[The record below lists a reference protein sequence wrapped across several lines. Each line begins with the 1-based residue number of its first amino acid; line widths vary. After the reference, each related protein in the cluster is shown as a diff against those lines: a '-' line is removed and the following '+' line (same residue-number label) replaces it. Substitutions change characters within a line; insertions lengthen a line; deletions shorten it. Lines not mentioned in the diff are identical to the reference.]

1 VSQLHLLVERRFW
14 PLFWTQFLGA
24 FNDNVFRNALAI
36 LVAYRSM
43 TMLGLGSD
51 TLVVAFP
58 GIFILPFFLF
68 SATAGQMSDRLIKAY
83 MIRGV
88 KAAEIGIMSLA
99 GIGFATGNLPML
111 VAVLFFMGLQSTFFG
126 PAKYS
131 ILPDLLDDSSLV
143 GANALVETGTF
154 LAILL
159 GTICAGVL
167 ADVRED
173 WTGRVGMVVVSVATL
188 GLLASLFIRRTPPA
202 SPTLKIDLS
211 PIKPTREILAVAASH
226 RTIKLT
232 ILGLSWF
239 WFLGAAFLALL
250 PVFTKDVLGGDKP
263 VLTLFLAVF
272 CVGIGVG
279 SLLCERLSHRHLE
292 LGLVPLGSIG
302 ISLFAVDLGI
312 ASGIYQGLP
321 GAAELLR
328 IPAFFGV
335 AKSVRIVVD
344 LFLIAVFSGFYTVPL
359 FTLLQQRP
367 QAAVRSRVIAA
378 NNIVNSLFIVASSG
392 FLMGLLAVGV
402 TIPHIFVVLAVLNVV
417 VAVYIYTVIP
427 EFLLRFGA
435 WCVAN
440 LMYRIRITG
449 QEHIPPQGPAVLVAN
464 HVSFV
469 DWLIVA
475 SVSARPVRF
484 VMDSS
489 FMRPRVLSF
498 LFRDAKVIPI
508 SSESKKPQVLAV
520 AYDRIAS
527 ELENGQLVC
536 LFPEGAITRDGQLH
550 PFRHGIERIVERT
563 PVPVVPMA
571 LVGLWGSFFSRRWGR
586 AMSRPFRRVWSRVSV
601 VIGEP
606 VPPEGVTAEGLATE
620 VAALGGWSAP
630 EPIAVSELGGL
641 AGGASS
647 TVQTR
652 SG

>member
-1 VSQLHLLVERRFW
+1 
-14 PLFWTQFLGA
+14 
-24 FNDNVFRNALAI
+24 VFRNALAI

-43 TMLGLGSD
+43 TMLGLGSG

-68 SATAGQMSDRLIKAY
+68 SATAGQMSDRLVKAH
-83 MIRGV
+83 MIRAV
-88 KAAEIGIMSLA
+88 KMAEVGIMSLA
-99 GIGFATGNLPML
+99 GVGFAIGSLPVL
-111 VAVLFFMGLQSTFFG
+111 VGVLFLMGLQSAFFG

-131 ILPDLLDDSSLV
+131 ILPDLLDDCSLV

-173 WTGRVGMVVVSVATL
+173 WTGWVGMVVVSVAAM
-188 GLLASLFIRRTPPA
+188 GLVASLFISRTPSA
-202 SPTLKIDLS
+202 SPTLKIDFS
-211 PIKPTREILAVAASH
+211 PIKPTRKILAVAASH

-250 PVFTKDVLGGDKP
+250 PVFAKDVLGGDKP

-279 SLLCERLSHRHLE
+279 SLLCERLSHRRLE

-312 ASGIYQGLP
+312 ASGIHQGLP
-321 GAAELLR
+321 VATELLR
-328 IPAFFGV
+328 IPAFF
-335 AKSVRIVVD
+335 AAASSVRIVVD

-367 QAAVRSRVIAA
+367 EPAVRSRVIAA
-378 NNIVNSLFIVASSG
+378 NNIVNSLFIVASSA
-392 FLMGLLAVGV
+392 FLMLLLAVGV
-402 TIPHIFVVLAVLNVV
+402 TIPHIFIVLAVLNVV
-417 VAVYIYTVIP
+417 VALYIYTVIP

-440 LMYRIRITG
+440 VMYRIRVSG
-449 QEHIPPQGPAVLVAN
+449 QEHIPARGPAVLVAN

-484 VMDSS
+484 VMDRS
-489 FMRPRVLSF
+489 FMRPKVLGF

-508 SSESKKPQVLAV
+508 ASESTDPHVLAL
-520 AYDRIAS
+520 AYDRIAA

-536 LFPEGAITRDGQLH
+536 LFPEGAITHDGQLQ

-571 LVGLWGSFFSRRWGR
+571 LTGLWGSFFSRRWGP
-586 AMSRPFRRVWSRVSV
+586 AMSRPFRRLWSRVSV
-601 VIGEP
+601 VVGEP
-606 VPPEGVTAEGLATE
+606 VPPEQVTAHGLADE
-620 VAALGGWSAP
+620 VAALGGWPSP
-630 EPIAVSELGGL
+630 EPVAVAEPAGI
-641 AGGASS
+641 AGGA
-647 TVQTR
+647 
-652 SG
+652 

>member
-1 VSQLHLLVERRFW
+1 MEAPLSQLHLLFERRFW

-68 SATAGQMSDRLIKAY
+68 SATAGQMSDRLVKAY

-88 KAAEIGIMSLA
+88 KVAEVGIMALA
-99 GIGFATGNLPML
+99 GVGFAIGSLPVL
-111 VAVLFFMGLQSTFFG
+111 VGVLFLMGLQSAFFG

-131 ILPDLLDDSSLV
+131 ILPDLLDDRSLV
-143 GANALVETGTF
+143 GGNALVESGTF

-159 GTICAGVL
+159 GTISAGLL
-167 ADVRED
+167 ADVRDD
-173 WTGRVGMVVVSVATL
+173 WTSWVGVVVVSVALT

-202 SPTLKIDLS
+202 SPDLRVDLS
-211 PIKPTREILAVAASH
+211 PIRPTRKILKVATAN
-226 RTIKLT
+226 RTIRLT

-250 PVFTKDVLGGDKP
+250 PNFTKDVLGGDKP
-263 VLTLFLAVF
+263 VLTMFLAVF

-292 LGLVPLGSIG
+292 LGLVPLGSLG

-312 ASGIYQGLP
+312 ASGGYKSLP
-321 GAAELLR
+321 VAAELLR
-328 IPAFFGV
+328 IPAYFGM
-335 AKSVRIVVD
+335 AGAERIVAD

-367 QAAVRSRVIAA
+367 EPAVRSRVIAA
-378 NNIVNSLFIVASSG
+378 NNIINSLFIVGASG
-392 FLMGLLAVGV
+392 LLMALLAVDF
-402 TIPHIFVVLAVLNVV
+402 TIPRIFILLAVLNAA

-427 EFLLRFGA
+427 EFLLRFVA

-440 LMYRIRITG
+440 VMYRIRVSG
-449 QEHIPPQGPAVLVAN
+449 QEHIPAEGPAVLVAN

-469 DWLIVA
+469 DWLLVF

-484 VMDSS
+484 VMEHSY
-489 FMRPRVLSF
+489 MRPKAFAL

-508 SSESKKPQVLAV
+508 ASQEKSPQILAG
-520 AYDRIAS
+520 AYDRIAT

-536 LFPEGAITRDGQLH
+536 LFPEGAITRDGQLQ

-571 LVGLWGSFFSRRWGR
+571 LVGMWGSFFSRRWGR

-601 VIGEP
+601 VVGEP
-606 VPPEGVTAEGLATE
+606 VPPEEVTAEGLAQR
-620 VAALGGWSAP
+620 VAALGGWPPP
-630 EPIAVSELGGL
+630 EPIAPTESTAV
-641 AGGASS
+641 AGG
-647 TVQTR
+647 
-652 SG
+652 

>member
-1 VSQLHLLVERRFW
+1 METPLSQLHLLVERRFW

-68 SATAGQMSDRLIKAY
+68 SATAGQLSDRLVKAH
-83 MIRGV
+83 MIRAV
-88 KAAEIGIMSLA
+88 KLAEIGIMSLA
-99 GIGFATGNLPML
+99 GVGFATANLPLL
-111 VAVLFFMGLQSTFFG
+111 VAVLFLMGLQSAFFG

-131 ILPDLLDDSSLV
+131 ILPDLLDDRSLV

-167 ADVRED
+167 ADVRDD
-173 WTGRVGMVVVSVATL
+173 WTGWVGAVVVSVATA
-188 GLLASLFIRRTPPA
+188 GLLASLCIRRTPPA
-202 SPTLKIDLS
+202 SPALKIDLGS
-211 PIKPTREILAVAASH
+211 VRPTREILAAAASN

-312 ASGIYQGLP
+312 ASGVYQGLP
-321 GAAELLR
+321 VAGELLR
-328 IPAFFGV
+328 IPAFFG
-335 AKSVRIVVD
+335 AAQSARIVTD

-359 FTLLQQRP
+359 FTLLQRRP
-367 QAAVRSRVIAA
+367 EAAVRSRVIAA
-378 NNIVNSLFIVASSG
+378 NNIVNSLFIVAASG

-402 TIPHIFVVLAVLNVV
+402 TIPHIFVVLAGLNVV
-417 VAVYIYTVIP
+417 VALSIYTVIP

-440 LMYRIRITG
+440 VMYRIRVSG
-449 QEHIPPQGPAVLVAN
+449 QEHIPDHGPAVLVAN

-489 FMRPRVLSF
+489 YMRPKALGF
-498 LFRDAKVIPI
+498 LVRDATVIP
-508 SSESKKPQVLAV
+508 SASESISV
-520 AYDRIAS
+520 
-527 ELENGQLVC
+527 
-536 LFPEGAITRDGQLH
+536 
-550 PFRHGIERIVERT
+550 
-563 PVPVVPMA
+563 
-571 LVGLWGSFFSRRWGR
+571 LVGRPETSENAEARRAASASLGALPASVTPASSMRASRR
-586 AMSRPFRRVWSRVSV
+586 
-601 VIGEP
+601 
-606 VPPEGVTAEGLATE
+606 
-620 VAALGGWSAP
+620 
-630 EPIAVSELGGL
+630 
-641 AGGASS
+641 
-647 TVQTR
+647 
-652 SG
+652 

>member
-1 VSQLHLLVERRFW
+1 MRTLEAPLSQLHLLVEKRFW

-51 TLVVAFP
+51 KLVVAFP

-68 SATAGQMSDRLIKAY
+68 SATAGQLSDRLVKAY

-88 KAAEIGIMSLA
+88 KVAEVGIMSLA
-99 GIGFATGNLPML
+99 GVGFAIGSLPVL
-111 VAVLFFMGLQSTFFG
+111 VGVLFLMGLQSTFFG

-143 GANALVETGTF
+143 GGNALVETGTF

-167 ADVRED
+167 ADVNES
-173 WTGRVGMVVVSVATL
+173 WTSYVGLVVVAVAMT
-188 GLLASLFIRRTPPA
+188 GLVASLFIRRTPPA
-202 SPTLKIDLS
+202 SPDLKVDLS
-211 PIKPTREILAVAASH
+211 PIRPIRKILRVATAN
-226 RTIKLT
+226 RTVKLT

-250 PVFTKDVLGGDKP
+250 PNFTKDVLGGDKP
-263 VLTLFLAVF
+263 VLTMFLAVF

-279 SLLCERLSHRHLE
+279 SLLCERLSHRRLE

-302 ISLFAVDLGI
+302 ISLFAADLGI
-312 ASGIYQGLP
+312 ASGRYLALP

-328 IPAFFGV
+328 IPAYFGV
-335 AKSVRIVVD
+335 ANSGRIVVD

-367 QAAVRSRVIAA
+367 EPAVRSRVIAA
-378 NNIVNSLFIVASSG
+378 NNIVNSLFIVSSSAS
-392 FLMGLLAVGV
+392 LMGMLAVGV
-402 TIPHIFVVLAVLNVV
+402 TIPQIFIVLGVLNAA
-417 VAVYIYTVIP
+417 VAVYIYSVIP
-427 EFLLRFGA
+427 EFMLRFFA

-440 LMYRIRITG
+440 VMYRIRVSG
-449 QEHIPPQGPAVLVAN
+449 QEHLPGQGPAVLVAN

-469 DWLIVA
+469 DWLLIF

-484 VMDSS
+484 VMERS
-489 FMRPRVLSF
+489 FMRPRVLAF

-508 SSESKKPQVLAV
+508 ASRDEDPEVLAD

-527 ELENGQLVC
+527 ELEDGQLVC
-536 LFPEGAITRDGQLH
+536 VFPEGAITRDGRMQ
-550 PFRHGIERIVERT
+550 PFRSGIERIVERT

-601 VIGEP
+601 VIGAS
-606 VPPEGVTAEGLATE
+606 VPPEMVTAEVLAE
-620 VAALGGWSAP
+620 QVAVLGGWPPP
-630 EPIAVSELGGL
+630 EVEAARGSCGIEGG
-641 AGGASS
+641 
-647 TVQTR
+647 
-652 SG
+652 

>member
-1 VSQLHLLVERRFW
+1 MRTLEAPLSQLHLLVERRFW

-24 FNDNVFRNALAI
+24 FNDNVFRNAIAI

-43 TMLGLGSD
+43 TMLGFESD

-68 SATAGQMSDRLIKAY
+68 SATAGQLADRVVKAY

-88 KAAEIGIMSLA
+88 KLAEVGIMSLA
-99 GIGFATGNLPML
+99 GVGFAVGSLPVL
-111 VAVLFFMGLQSTFFG
+111 VGVLFLMGLQSAFFG

-131 ILPDLLDDSSLV
+131 ILPDLLDERSLV
-143 GANALVETGTF
+143 GGNALVETGTF

-167 ADVRED
+167 ADLKAD
-173 WTGRVGMVVVSVATL
+173 WTSWVGVVVVSVALT
-188 GLLASLFIRRTPPA
+188 GLLASVAIPRTPPA
-202 SPTLKIDLS
+202 SPTLKIDFS
-211 PIKPTREILAVAASH
+211 PVKPTREILAVASSH

-263 VLTLFLAVF
+263 VLTMFLAVF
-272 CVGIGVG
+272 CVGIGIG

-312 ASGIYQGLP
+312 ASGKYPGLP

-328 IPAFFGV
+328 IPAYFGM
-335 AKSVRIVVD
+335 ASSERIVVD
-344 LFLIAVFSGFYTVPL
+344 LCLIAVFSGFYTVPL

-367 QAAVRSRVIAA
+367 DPAVRSRVIAA
-378 NNIVNSLFIVASSG
+378 NNIVNSLFIVAASAS
-392 FLMGLLAVGV
+392 LMGLLAIGV
-402 TIPHIFVVLAVLNVV
+402 TIPHIFIVLAVLNAA

-427 EFLLRFGA
+427 EFMLRFFA

-440 LMYRIRITG
+440 VSYRIRISG
-449 QEHIPPQGPAVLVAN
+449 QEHIPAQGPAVLVAN

-469 DWLIVA
+469 DWLLVFSA
-475 SVSARPVRF
+475 SARPVRF
-484 VMDSS
+484 VMEHSY
-489 FMRPRVLSF
+489 MRPKMLSF

-508 SSESKKPQVLAV
+508 ASQNKDPEVLAG
-520 AYDRIAS
+520 AYDRIAT

-536 LFPEGAITRDGQLH
+536 LFPEGAITRDGQLQ

-606 VPPEGVTAEGLATE
+606 VPPEEVTAERLAEE
-620 VAALGGWSAP
+620 VAALGGWPTP
-630 EPIAVSELGGL
+630 EPAEGVEEPR
-641 AGGASS
+641 
-647 TVQTR
+647 TVD
-652 SG
+652 G

>member
-1 VSQLHLLVERRFW
+1 
-14 PLFWTQFLGA
+14 
-24 FNDNVFRNALAI
+24 VFRNALAI

-68 SATAGQMSDRLIKAY
+68 SATAGQMSDRLVKAH

-88 KAAEIGIMSLA
+88 KVAEIGIMALA
-99 GIGFATGNLPML
+99 GIGFATGNLPIL
-111 VAVLFFMGLQSTFFG
+111 VGVLFLMGLQSAFFG

-131 ILPDLLDDSSLV
+131 ILPDLLDDRSLV

-173 WTGRVGMVVVSVATL
+173 WTGWVGMVVVSVATM
-188 GLLASLFIRRTPPA
+188 GLLASLFISRTPPA
-202 SPTLKIDLS
+202 SPTLKIDFS
-211 PIKPTREILAVAASH
+211 AIRPTRKILAVARSH

-250 PVFTKDVLGGDKP
+250 PVFAKDVVGGDKP

-312 ASGIYQGLP
+312 ASGIYHGLP

-328 IPAFFGV
+328 IPGFFGV
-335 AKSVRIVVD
+335 ANSVRIVVD

-367 QAAVRSRVIAA
+367 EPAVRSRVIAA

-402 TIPHIFVVLAVLNVV
+402 TIPHIFIVLAVLNVV
-417 VAVYIYTVIP
+417 VALYIYTVIP

-440 LMYRIRITG
+440 VMYRIRISG
-449 QEHIPPQGPAVLVAN
+449 HDHIPAWGPAVLVAN

-484 VMDSS
+484 VMDQS
-489 FMRPRVLSF
+489 FMRPKVLGF

-508 SSESKKPQVLAV
+508 AAESEDPQVLAV
-520 AYDRIAS
+520 AYDKIAS
-527 ELENGQLVC
+527 ELEAGQLVC
-536 LFPEGAITRDGQLH
+536 LFPEGAITHDGGLQ

-563 PVPVVPMA
+563 PVPVVPIA
-571 LVGLWGSFFSRRWGR
+571 LAGLWGSFFSRRWGR
-586 AMSRPFRRVWSRVSV
+586 AMSRPFRRLWSRVSV
-601 VIGEP
+601 VVGEP
-606 VPPEGVTAEGLATE
+606 VPPDEVTAHGLAEE
-620 VAALGGWSAP
+620 VAALGGWQVPEPAASPQAVASRSPMSVPNGASAP
-630 EPIAVSELGGL
+630 VGEPSSE
-641 AGGASS
+641 
-647 TVQTR
+647 
-652 SG
+652 